1 MSNLIAELEALQKEA
16 ALTLAQT
23 QTKEASEAWY
33 RDYLGRQGK
42 MTAILRGLGQLP
54 KEERPLVGQTANQV
68 KAALESALEERQNA
82 LEQEEITRTL
92 SAEGIDVTLP
102 GRPQLFGKLHPT
114 TVAMREIVDILVQM
128 GFQVYDAP
136 EVETDEMNSRILNL
150 IAVEPRQNEV
160 HFVSASRNFLCKAA
174 TGHAETAGDGRRILP
189 TDHKYFQASH
199 ENLWQFLMCE
209 E

>member
-1 MSNLIAELEALQKEA
+1 MEALQKEA

-136 EVETDEMNSRILNL
+136 EVETDEMNFGLL
-150 IAVEPRQNEV
+150 
-160 HFVSASRNFLCKAA
+160 NFLP
-174 TGHAETAGDGRRILP
+174 GH
-189 TDHKYFQASH
+189 
-199 ENLWQFLMCE
+199 
-209 E
+209 